1 MHVGGHE
8 VSVTNPDKIFFPEP
22 GLTKGDLVQYYVD
35 LADAALPHLRHRLFH
50 MVRYPNGVDGKFF
63 HQKRV
68 PPHPEF
74 VGEQIVEFPSGHSTV
89 FAVIDNTAA
98 LAWVVNLGCIELH
111 TWHSRIDDIERPDYL
126 LIDLD
131 PTTDG
136 QWPYVRRIA
145 LVVREVMDE
154 LGFASYP
161 KTSGATGLHVMA
173 PIRPELLFPEVRRFA
188 KALAE
193 EVERRVGDQDVATT
207 TWKVADRRGVFV
219 DFGQN
224 TRDRTIAT
232 AYSVRPTVGRPR
244 VGAAA
249 LGRGRGRRPRRLHGR
264 DDPRPRRRRRRS
276 DCGHVG
282 AGGFARA
289 ALREARPRVA
299 LTREQALEGRV
310 VLAARRPHLTPRALV
325 GILVVAEADE
335 ARAVAEA
342 VALHLVVAHL
352 GDELRA
358 DGRLLQLAAPPAVGL
373 GETTVGCVLQQG
385 LDAVEDLLVLARG
398 DGRGADVVDLPAFAR
413 TARAAASRSASGF
426 SFQRTPTITQSA
438 VLNGF
443 TFSTPSREPGR
454 YGSPSFL
461 AITPSRPAASKLS
474 SHF

>member
-35 LADAALPHLRHRLFH
+35 LADAAVPHLRRRPFH

-74 VGEQIVEFPSGHSTV
+74 VGEQYVEFPSGHSTV
-89 FAVIDNTAA
+89 FAVIDNAAA

-136 QWPYVRRIA
+136 QWPYVREIA

-161 KTSGATGLHVMA
+161 KTSGATGLHIMA
-173 PIRPELLFPEVRRFA
+173 AIKPELLFPEVRRFA

-193 EVERRVGDQDVATT
+193 EVERRVGDQEVATT
-207 TWKVADRRGVFV
+207 TWRVADRRGVFV

-232 AYSVRPTVGRPR
+232 AYSVRPTSDAR
-244 VGAAA
+244 VSAPLSWDEVAAV
-249 LGRGRGRRPRRLHGR
+249 
-264 DDPRPRRRRRRS
+264 DP
-276 DCGHVG
+276 
-282 AGGFARA
+282 A
-289 ALREARPRVA
+289 AFTVETMQDRVA
-299 LTREQALEGRV
+299 EVGDLTADMWRHAVPLGPRFAELDLESPSSPGGSRTSDRPGDE
-310 VLAARRPHLTPRALV
+310 AASPRAMCT
-325 GILVVAEADE
+325 GPDPC
-335 ARAVAEA
+335 R
-342 VALHLVVAHL
+342 
-352 GDELRA
+352 
-358 DGRLLQLAAPPAVGL
+358 
-373 GETTVGCVLQQG
+373 
-385 LDAVEDLLVLARG
+385 RG
-398 DGRGADVVDLPAFAR
+398 
-413 TARAAASRSASGF
+413 S
-426 SFQRTPTITQSA
+426 
-438 VLNGF
+438 
-443 TFSTPSREPGR
+443 E
-454 YGSPSFL
+454 
-461 AITPSRPAASKLS
+461 
-474 SHF
+474 